1 MAPESAVNYVVVH
14 ELAHL
19 AQLNHSRRFWQLVEK
34 YVPDRKEQS
43 GKLRELQDRLSVE
56 NWD

>member
-1 MAPESAVNYVVVH
+1 MAPESAVNYVVIH